1 MTEMI
6 PAPSTATTWPGN
18 HRVCTRCIMDDTAHD
33 IIFDDA
39 GVCNYCTD
47 FLVRLDK
54 YVTPDPIERERKLQ
68 ALVERVK
75 ANGKGKRYDCIIG
88 VSGGVDSSYTL
99 VKAAQLGLRPL
110 AVHMDSGWNAEVA
123 ANNIANLVRGLGV
136 DLYTHVIDWPEI
148 RGLMEAM
155 FAADVRDVE
164 VLYDNALAGV
174 VYGQAARH
182 GLHYILAGSNMAT
195 EGMAMPGEWTWNK
208 MDKRNIVGISK
219 RFGGPKLRTFPAIG
233 TIKYMKHILID
244 RAHWI
249 AFLDYIDYRKDEAL
263 AVLTRDYGYKPYAY
277 KHYESVFTR
286 FWQGYMLPAKF
297 GYDKR
302 KPHLST
308 LIMTGQMTRDE
319 AAGRMRQIAYP
330 SQKDLDSDRTY
341 FLKKMG
347 WSEEKLVDYLAR
359 PEVRHDAYPSEAALW
374 ERLLGLYRKLD
385 LRVGRLAR

>member
-1 MTEMI
+1 MS
-6 PAPSTATTWPGN
+6 AYPGN
-18 HRVCTRCIMDDTAHD
+18 HRVCTRCIMDTTAAD
-33 IIFDDA
+33 ITFDAD

-47 FLVRLDK
+47 FLERLDK
-54 YVTPDPIERERKLQ
+54 YVEPDPAARERRLAQ
-68 ALVERVK
+68 LVEKVR
-75 ANGKGKRYDCIIG
+75 ADGKGKPYDCIIG

-99 VKAAQLGLRPL
+99 VKAKELGLRPL

-174 VYGQAARH
+174 VYGQAAKH
-182 GLHYILAGSNMAT
+182 GLRYILAGSNMAT

-208 MDKRNIVGISK
+208 LDKRNIVGISRK
-219 RFGGPKLRTFPAIG
+219 FGGPKLKTFPALG
-233 TIKYMKHILID
+233 TYGYIKHIVWD

-249 AFLDYIDYRKDEAL
+249 AFLDYIEYRKDAAL
-263 AVLTRDYGYKPYAY
+263 AVLTSEYGYKPYAY

-286 FWQGYMLPAKF
+286 FWQGYMLPMKC

-308 LIMTGQMTRDE
+308 LVMTGQMTRDE
-319 AAGRMRQIAYP
+319 AVAKMHEIAYP
-330 SQKDLDSDRTY
+330 SQKDLDSDRQY

-347 WSEEKLVDYLAR
+347 WTQQKLDDYLAR
-359 PEVRHDAYPSEAALW
+359 PEIPHDAYPSEAALFQKM
-374 ERLLGLYRKLD
+374 LDLYRRLN
-385 LRVGRLAR
+385 LRVGRVK

>member
-1 MTEMI
+1 M
-6 PAPSTATTWPGN
+6 AGVTTYPGN
-18 HRVCTRCIMDDTAHD
+18 HRVCTRCVMDTTAAD
-33 IIFDDA
+33 ITFDGQ

-54 YVTPDPIERERKLQ
+54 YVTPDPAKREKRLND
-68 ALVERVK
+68 LVERVK
-75 ANGKGKRYDCIIG
+75 ANGKGKPYDCIIG

-99 VKAAQLGLRPL
+99 IKAKQLGLRPL

-123 ANNIANLVRGLGV
+123 ANNIANLVRGLDV

-174 VYGQAARH
+174 VYGQAAKH
-182 GLHYILAGSNMAT
+182 GLQYILAGSNMAT
-195 EGMAMPGEWTWNK
+195 EGLAMPGEWTWNK
-208 MDKRNIVGISK
+208 MDKRNIVGISR
-219 RFGGPKLRTFPAIG
+219 RFGGPRLKTFPGIG
-233 TIKYMKHILID
+233 TFKYMKHILWD

-249 AFLDYIDYRKDEAL
+249 AFLDYFDYRKDEAL
-263 AVLTRDYGYKPYAY
+263 AELTRDYGYKPYAY

-302 KPHLST
+302 KPHLSS
-308 LIMTGQMTRDE
+308 LVMTDQMTREDAVARLHE
-319 AAGRMRQIAYP
+319 IAYP
-330 SQKDLDSDRTY
+330 SDKDLDSDRTY

-347 WSEEKLVDYLAR
+347 WSRAKLDDYLAR
-359 PEVRHDAYPSEAALW
+359 PEIPHDAYPSEAALW
-374 ERLLGLYRKLD
+374 DRLLGLYRKLN
-385 LRVGRLAR
+385 LRVGRVGSSATS

>member
-1 MTEMI
+1 MTDTV
-6 PAPSTATTWPGN
+6 PTPNTATTWPGN

-33 IIFDDA
+33 IVFDED

-54 YVTPDPIERERKLQ
+54 YVTPDPVARERKLMG
-68 ALVERVK
+68 LVERVK
-75 ANGKGKRYDCIIG
+75 ANGKRKRYDCIIG

-99 VKAAQLGLRPL
+99 VKAVQLGLRPL

-123 ANNIANLVRGLGV
+123 ANNIANLVRGLEV

-174 VYGQAARH
+174 VYGQAAKH

-219 RFGGPKLRTFPAIG
+219 RFGGPKMRTFPAIG
-233 TIKYMKHILID
+233 TFRYMKHILVD

-249 AFLDYIDYRKDEAL
+249 AFLDYIDYKKDEAL

-286 FWQGYMLPAKF
+286 FWQGYMLPTKF

-319 AAGRMRQIAYP
+319 AAERMRQIAYP

-347 WSEEKLVDYLAR
+347 WSEAKLTDYLAR

-374 ERLLGLYRKLD
+374 ERLLGLYRKLN
-385 LRVGRLAR
+385 LRVGRLKG

>member
-1 MTEMI
+1 
-6 PAPSTATTWPGN
+6 
-18 HRVCTRCIMDDTAHD
+18 MDTSAAD
-33 IIFDDA
+33 ITFDVD

-47 FLVRLDK
+47 FLVRLDR
-54 YVTPDPIERERKLQ
+54 YVEPDPVERERRLH
-68 ALVERVK
+68 ALVDKVK
-75 ANGKGKRYDCIIG
+75 ANGKGKPYDCIIG

-99 VKAAQLGLRPL
+99 VRAVELGLRPL

-174 VYGQAARH
+174 VYGQAAKH
-182 GLHYILAGSNMAT
+182 KLHYILAGSNMAT
-195 EGMAMPGEWTWNK
+195 EGLSIPSDWTWNK
-208 MDKRNIVGISK
+208 MDKRNIIGISK
-219 RFGGPKLRTFPAIG
+219 RFGGPKLKTFPAIG
-233 TIKYMKHILID
+233 TFRYIKHILID

-249 AFLDYIDYRKDEAL
+249 AFLDLIDYRKDEAVEIL
-263 AVLTRDYGYKPYAY
+263 VRHYGYKPYAY

-286 FWQGYMLPAKF
+286 FWQGYMLPAKL

-302 KPHLST
+302 RPHLST
-308 LIMTGQMTRDE
+308 LVMTGQMTRNE
-319 AAGRMRQIAYP
+319 AITKMGEIAYP
-330 SQKDLDSDRTY
+330 SQKDLDGDRTY

-347 WSEEKLVDYLAR
+347 WTRQKLDDYLAR

-374 ERLLGLYRKLD
+374 ARLLGLYRRLNFRIGRPKLE
-385 LRVGRLAR
+385 RTAV

>member
-1 MTEMI
+1 M
-6 PAPSTATTWPGN
+6 ST
-18 HRVCTRCIMDDTAHD
+18 
-33 IIFDDA
+33 IILP
-39 GVCNYCTD
+39 VCNYCTE
-47 FLVRLDK
+47 FLHRLDT
-54 YVTPDPIERERKLQ
+54 YVDPDPVARQRKLEQ
-68 ALVERVK
+68 LVEKVK
-75 ANGKGKRYDCIIG
+75 ANGAGKPYDCIIG

-99 VKAAQLGLRPL
+99 VRAKQLGLRPL

-182 GLHYILAGSNMAT
+182 GLHYILAGSNMTT
-195 EGMAMPGEWTWNK
+195 EGMRMPGEWTWHK
-208 MDKRNIVGISK
+208 IDRRNIVGISK
-219 RFGGPKLRTFPAIG
+219 KFGGPRLKTFPAIG
-233 TIKYMKHILID
+233 TLKYIKHILID

-249 AFLDYIDYRKDEAL
+249 AFLDFIDYRKDAAL
-263 AVLTRDYGYKPYAY
+263 EELQRDYGYKPYAY

-286 FWQGYMLPAKF
+286 FWQGYMLPRKL

-308 LIMTGQMTRDE
+308 LVMTGQMTRDE
-319 AAGRMRQIAYP
+319 AMRKMDEIAYP
-330 SQKDLDSDRTY
+330 SQRDLEADKQY

-347 WSEEKLVDYLAR
+347 WSEAKFEEYLSRA
-359 PEVRHDAYPSEAALW
+359 EVPHDAYPSEAALW
-374 ERLLGLYRKLD
+374 QRLLSIYRKFGLT
-385 LRVGRLAR
+385 VGRLK

>member
-1 MTEMI
+1 MN
-6 PAPSTATTWPGN
+6 PYPGN
-18 HRVCTRCIMDDTAHD
+18 HRVCTRCVMDTTAAD
-33 IIFDDA
+33 ITFDDN

-54 YVTPDPIERERKLQ
+54 YVDPDPAKREARLQ
-68 ALVERVK
+68 DLVAKVV
-75 ANGKGKRYDCIIG
+75 ANGRGKPYDCIIG

-99 VKAAQLGLRPL
+99 IKAKQLGLRPL

-148 RGLMEAM
+148 RGLMESM
-155 FAADVRDVE
+155 FASDVRDVE

-174 VYGQAARH
+174 VYGQAAKY

-208 MDKRNIVGISK
+208 MDKRNIVAIAR
-219 RFGGPKLRTFPAIG
+219 RFGGPKIKTFPAIG
-233 TIKYMKHILID
+233 TFKYMKHILLD

-249 AFLDYIDYRKDEAL
+249 AFLDYFDYRKEVAL
-263 AVLTRDYGYKPYAY
+263 EELTRDYQYKPYAY

-308 LIMTGQMTRDE
+308 LVMTGQMTRAE
-319 AAGRMRQIAYP
+319 AVDHLHQIAYP
-330 SQKDLDSDRTY
+330 SQKDLDSDRNY

-347 WSEEKLVDYLAR
+347 WSEQKLEDYLSR
-359 PEVRHDAYPSEAALW
+359 PEVPHDAYPSEAALW
-374 ERLLGLYRKLD
+374 ERLLALYRRLN
-385 LRVGRLAR
+385 LRVGRV

>member
-1 MTEMI
+1 MY
-6 PAPSTATTWPGN
+6 PAN
-18 HRVCTRCIMDDTAHD
+18 HQICTRCIMDDTAAD
-33 IIFDDA
+33 ITFDAD
-39 GVCNYCTD
+39 GVCNYCTE
-47 FLVRLDK
+47 FLIRLDHF
-54 YVTPDPIERERKLQ
+54 VDPDPVARERKLND
-68 ALVERVK
+68 LVTRVK
-75 ANGKGKRYDCIIG
+75 AQGKGKPYDCIIG

-99 VKAAQLGLRPL
+99 VRAVQLGLRPL

-195 EGMAMPGEWTWNK
+195 EGMRMPGEWTWHK
-208 MDKRNIVGISK
+208 LDKRNITGISK
-219 RFGGPKLRTFPAIG
+219 RFGGPKLKTFPALG
-233 TIKYMKHILID
+233 TFGYMKHILID

-249 AFLDYIDYRKDEAL
+249 AFLDFIDYRKDTAL
-263 AVLTRDYGYKPYAY
+263 EELQRDYGYKPYAY

-286 FWQGYMLPAKF
+286 FWQGYMLPRKF

-308 LIMTGQMTRDE
+308 LVMTGQMTRAEAMARMDE
-319 AAGRMRQIAYP
+319 IAYP
-330 SQKDLDSDRTY
+330 SQRDLDADKQY

-347 WSEEKLVDYLAR
+347 WSEEKFEAYLAR
-359 PEVRHDAYPSEAALW
+359 PEVPHDAYPSEAALW
-374 ERLLGLYRKLD
+374 ERLLALYRKFN
-385 LRVGRLAR
+385 LRLGRLK

>member
-1 MTEMI
+1 MTQTN
-6 PAPSTATTWPGN
+6 PAPNSATTWPGN
-18 HRVCTRCIMDDTAHD
+18 HQVCTRCIMDDTAHD
-33 IIFDDA
+33 IVFDEA

-54 YVTPDPIERERKLQ
+54 YVTPDPAERERKL
-68 ALVERVK
+68 AGLVERVK

-99 VKAAQLGLRPL
+99 VRAVQLGLRPL

-174 VYGQAARH
+174 VYGQAAKH

-195 EGMAMPGEWTWNK
+195 EGMAMPLEWTWNK

-233 TIKYMKHILID
+233 TFRYMKHILVD

-249 AFLDYIDYRKDEAL
+249 AFLDYIDYKKDEAL

-319 AAGRMRQIAYP
+319 AADRMRQIAYP

-374 ERLLGLYRKLD
+374 ERLLGLYRKLN

>member
-1 MTEMI
+1 M
-6 PAPSTATTWPGN
+6 APTDHTSTWPGN
-18 HRVCTRCIMDDTAHD
+18 HRVCTRCVMDDTAAD
-33 IIFDDA
+33 IVFDDE
-39 GVCNYCTD
+39 GVCNYCSD

-54 YVTPDPIERERKLQ
+54 YVEPDPAARERKL
-68 ALVERVK
+68 ADLVAKVK
-75 ANGKGKRYDCIIG
+75 ANGKGKPYDCIIG

-99 VKAAQLGLRPL
+99 VKAVELGLRPL

-174 VYGQAARH
+174 VYGQAAKH

-208 MDKRNIVGISK
+208 MDRRNIVGISK
-219 RFGGPKLRTFPAIG
+219 RFGGPKLKTFPAIG
-233 TIKYMKHILID
+233 TFKYIKHILLD

-249 AFLDYIDYRKDEAL
+249 AFLDYIDYRKDDAL
-263 AVLTRDYGYKPYAY
+263 EVLKTRYGYKPYAY

-286 FWQGYMLPAKF
+286 FWQGYMLPRKF

-319 AAGRMRQIAYP
+319 AAGKMRQIAYP
-330 SQKDLDSDRTY
+330 TQKDLDSDRTY

-347 WSEEKLVDYLAR
+347 WSEAKLEEYLDR
-359 PEVRHDAYPSEAALW
+359 PEVPHDAYPSEAALW
-374 ERLLGLYRKLD
+374 ERLLGLYRKLN
-385 LRVGRLAR
+385 LKVGRNLG